1 MGREAYERMTT
12 LPPMSSFH
20 QDTIQGQ
27 RYHHASPV
35 ASPLTSNDPSVLGKT
50 LKVARTDVNI
60 CRSHISTK
68 FIYQAFCIMVV
79 FCFLAQVSRSGSGS
93 QAIGKALAS
102 VCMFYII
109 V

>member
-50 LKVARTDVNI
+50 LNVARPDI
-60 CRSHISTK
+60 SKYRSHILV
-68 FIYQAFCIMVV
+68 IH
-79 FCFLAQVSRSGSGS
+79 QVYRY
-93 QAIGKALAS
+93 LRFFAS
-102 VCMFYII
+102 WLYYVL
-109 V
+109 